1 MLVCETPLANEAFV
15 ELPIQAGD
23 NAARLVGRACEKFPR
38 WGADAGQVKLFLVR
52 EGRER
57 ALAVEDNPSL
67 AASVLISANKLA
79 ADDCVEPGS
88 WLLARVPSQP
98 VAAAPS
104 GRGAALAG
112 TGAADVR
119 ARFEGYLR
127 AAGIHPRPDVLQRL
141 QLLRDTA
148 IVTAGSPAE
157 ALHWYEWA
165 RDLPRSPTRGRFR
178 SVTGFLLNGPSAVDA
193 NILLAYDAG
202 GGAAMFKAMPS
213 VGCDE
218 VVAARAVFGGPGLVP
233 CELRSAERE
242 DGSIF
247 CGLLMPKYERSL
259 AAVPELVLS
268 EEVLYERA
276 QTLLAAV
283 RHMHHIGFVHM
294 DIKEANVFVGDDG
307 SWWLGDFGSAV
318 REGASIVSTT
328 RGLHPELEAWHLQP
342 PQPARCRY
350 DMYMLTGLLV
360 RQLDA
365 PRDRAGAAPGSAG
378 PSSSAVRERVLRVRF
393 EALRTL
399 LSGLFEEAGLS

>member
-1 MLVCETPLANEAFV
+1 MSFRVRDLA
-15 ELPIQAGD
+15 
-23 NAARLVGRACEKFPR
+23 
-38 WGADAGQVKLFLVR
+38 GA
-52 EGRER
+52 
-57 ALAVEDNPSL
+57 
-67 AASVLISANKLA
+67 
-79 ADDCVEPGS
+79 
-88 WLLARVPSQP
+88 WHP
-98 VAAAPS
+98 VALVAAMT
-104 GRGAALAG
+104 GAEVKEAIAAVVRLAPGAFGLVNSAGGG
-112 TGAADVR
+112 TGFHAGLDGDWDIVPLVVHAGNAPPGAVLGGDVR

-127 AAGIHPRPDVLQRL
+127 AAGIRPRADVLQRL

-148 IVTAGSPAE
+148 IVTSGSSAE

-178 SVTGFLLNGPSAVDA
+178 SITGYHLNGPSAVDA
-193 NILLAYDAG
+193 SILLAYDAG

-213 VGCDE
+213 ADCDE

-268 EEVLYERA
+268 EAVLFERA
-276 QTLLAAV
+276 QALLAAV
-283 RHMHHIGFVHM
+283 RHVHGSGFVHM
-294 DIKEANVFVGDDG
+294 DIKEANVFIGDDG

-318 REGASIVSTT
+318 REGAPIVSTT

-342 PQPARCRY
+342 PQPARRRH
-350 DMYMLTGLLV
+350 DMYMLAGLLV

-365 PRDRAGAAPGSAG
+365 PRDRAEAAPGSAG
-378 PSSSAVRERVLRVRF
+378 PPTSALRERVLRVRSD
-393 EALRTL
+393 ALRAL
-399 LSGLFEEAGLS
+399 LACLFDEAE